1 MVLLENCDS
10 FVAPH
15 VEALPEKPGD
25 VTSRGTDAHGAPR
38 AGVGGRLRALGHA
51 PGAWLVTRE
60 KDSVTVSAR
69 GGVGN
74 LLERDR
80 AEGQPEPLVQ
90 ANRGANEQQIRERH
104 ENKRQRDHHLH
115 RD

>member
-15 VEALPEKPGD
+15 VEALPEKPSD